1 MKNFFIS
8 YNKADKEWS
17 KWLDWALRSLNYST
31 FVQFTDIPWG
41 ANFVVGMD
49 KGLKSAER
57 VILVV
62 SEDSLE
68 SGFVEREWSVA
79 LARDPDGSKGLLLPI
94 KVRDCKPE
102 GLLSVQVYLDLV
114 SKDEAAANKILK
126 DGLARLT
133 LTPSGSGVGADV
145 QPPYPL
151 RFDFAFEY
159 VDSDQDWVNALI
171 AALEGQGKRIH
182 REPWKMTDGAPPVR
196 VNKVVDGIV
205 VECRVVCAGDATPA
219 RWAEDRIQKIQDL
232 QDIQP
237 NFRFVPVVLGSRLV
251 TLREHFTRVRFWA
264 DNTNAQALLLGTRPE
279 PVPAVAPVDEATAL
293 EERTARLLKFMNAQ
307 RDNIDPAVRIQAQQD
322 ALNALKQAYGGR

>member
-41 ANFVVGMD
+41 SDFVAGMD

-68 SGFVEREWSVA
+68 SGFVTREWSVA
-79 LARDPDGSKGLLLPI
+79 LAKDPDGSKGLLLPI

-114 SKDEAAANKILK
+114 AKEEASATNILK
-126 DGLARLT
+126 DGLAKLT
-133 LTPSGSGVGADV
+133 LTPSGTGVGTES

-171 AALEGQGKRIH
+171 ATLEAKGKRVY
-182 REPWKMTDGAPPVR
+182 RDPWKMSDGRVPVR
-196 VNKVVDGIV
+196 VNKTLDGMV
-205 VECRVVCAGDATPA
+205 VECRTVCAGDATPGG
-219 RWAEDRIQKIQDL
+219 WAEERIQKIQDL

-237 NFRFVPVVLGSRLV
+237 NFRFVPVVLGNRIVS
-251 TLREHFTRVRFWA
+251 LREHFTRVRFWA
-264 DNTNAQALLLGTRPE
+264 DSTNAQGLLLGAQPE
-279 PVPAVAPVDEATAL
+279 AVITVTPVDEVTTV
-293 EERTARLLKFMNAQ
+293 EENTSRFLKFMNEQ
-307 RDNIDPAVRIQAQQD
+307 RDYLDSAVRIQAQQD
-322 ALNALKQAYGGR
+322 ALNALRQAYVRR

>member
-1 MKNFFIS
+1 MNNFFIS

-41 ANFVVGMD
+41 SVFVAGMD
-49 KGLKSAER
+49 KGLKSTER

-68 SGFVEREWSVA
+68 SGFVTREWSVA
-79 LARDPDGSKGLLLPI
+79 LAKDPDGSKGLLLPI
-94 KVRDCKPE
+94 KIRDCKPE

-114 SKDEAAANKILK
+114 AKDEATATSILK
-126 DGLARLT
+126 EGLAMLGV
-133 LTPSGSGVGADV
+133 TPGGQGVGDDP

-171 AALEGQGKRIH
+171 ATLEAKGKRVY
-182 REPWKMTDGAPPVR
+182 RDPWKMSDGRVPVR
-196 VNKVVDGIV
+196 VNKTLDGMV
-205 VECRVVCAGDATPA
+205 VECRTVCAGDATPA
-219 RWAEDRIQKIQDL
+219 AWAEERIQKIQDL

-237 NFRFVPVVLGSRLV
+237 NFRFVPVVLGNRIVS
-251 TLREHFTRVRFWA
+251 LREHFTRVRFWA
-264 DNTNAQALLLGTRPE
+264 DSTNAQGLLLGTLPE
-279 PVPAVAPVDEATAL
+279 AVPVVTRVDEVTTV
-293 EERTARLLKFMNAQ
+293 EERAARFLKFMKAHE
-307 RDNIDPAVRIQAQQD
+307 DNLDPAVR
-322 ALNALKQAYGGR
+322 KQKQEELLDNLMSYVRP